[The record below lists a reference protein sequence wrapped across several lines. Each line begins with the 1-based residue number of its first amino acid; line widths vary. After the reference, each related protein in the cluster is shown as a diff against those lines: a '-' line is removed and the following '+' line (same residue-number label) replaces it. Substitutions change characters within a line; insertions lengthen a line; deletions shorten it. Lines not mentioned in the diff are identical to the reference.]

1 MRSRVACAS
10 LCLAA
15 WLSGCGGGGGGGG
28 GDAALPGAEPQPLSA
43 LVLPVP
49 PAASGDTIVQVR
61 YQAQVRELVSQAG
74 GPQLL
79 ASQADGSLQFS
90 AAPGAQVGQV
100 LLVAGRAYA
109 VTSVD
114 ASGKL
119 LGTRAP
125 EMGEVFASLRVKAS
139 VQDASVAPA
148 AGVVRPLA
156 AAATTTSFTYEL
168 GALGPVGAS
177 YKGQLAMKLDL
188 DLDFSAATGF
198 KTLSLIGDLSLT
210 QTLLLQLQTN
220 NSDGSATTGIE
231 LKRLSYVIPQTLG
244 LVRVD
249 VPIMLQA
256 QASGDA
262 KISMRVIDGETRTHF
277 ELGLDPVSRQLLS
290 RARIDSSAGS
300 AAPTA
305 SALSPAQ
312 SAQSLGLNV
321 KVGPDL
327 QLKVL
332 DSILPLSA
340 SLRGN
345 LGVSAQLLSDGQRNC
360 LGWKSEL
367 TFEGSAKLKL
377 GSSGDAL
384 ATLSTA
390 PRSLGAGG
398 DLAACQQAPIPAPT
412 PTPTPPPTQPSV
424 DGLVLLPLPAGAQ
437 ALSGYRLVLAP
448 DTWVADP
455 QQSFYSATN
464 CFDSTVV
471 NLQTQQPE
479 TVHFCGRTLEPQLL
493 GPDGSRIDV
502 TTAAYQ
508 TWVARFDTAGNV
520 SCALELFDP
529 MLGLIRDGVS
539 YTRRRGDLG
548 VNPLWSR
555 TPPNNGPS
563 GLVYAFAQPSHNN
576 QLTMVCQME
585 LTERSTGQLYY
596 LRTPL
601 WTSPAGYVMAGA
613 SAVAWSNWLGN

>member
-1 MRSRVACAS
+1 M
-10 LCLAA
+10 
-15 WLSGCGGGGGGGG
+15 
-28 GDAALPGAEPQPLSA
+28 
-43 LVLPVP
+43 P
-49 PAASGDTIVQVR
+49 PAASGDTVVEVR
-61 YQAQVRELVSQAG
+61 YQPQVRELGSQAG
-74 GPQLL
+74 SPQLL
-79 ASQADGSLQFS
+79 ASQADGGLQFS
-90 AAPGAQVGQV
+90 AAPGVQVGQV
-100 LLVAGRAYA
+100 LLVAGRAYL
-109 VTSVD
+109 VSSVD

-119 LGTRAP
+119 LGTRTP
-125 EMGEVFASLRVKAS
+125 ELGEVFASLRVKAS

-148 AGVVRPLA
+148 AGLMRPLA
-156 AAATTTSFTYEL
+156 AAAASTSFTYEL
-168 GALGPVGAS
+168 GTLGPVGAS

-188 DLDFSAATGF
+188 DFDFSADTGF
-198 KTLSLIGDLSLT
+198 KTLSLVGDLSLT

-231 LKRLSYVIPQTLG
+231 LKRLSYAIPQTLG

-262 KISMRVIDGETRTHF
+262 KIAMRVIDGETRAHF
-277 ELGLDPVSRQLLS
+277 ELRLDPASRQLLS
-290 RARIDSSAGS
+290 DGRIDSSAGS
-300 AAPTA
+300 EAPTA
-305 SALSPAQ
+305 SGLPAQ
-312 SAQSLGLNV
+312 SALSLGLNV

-345 LGVSAQLLSDGQRNC
+345 LGVSAQLISDGQRNC

-367 TFEGSAKLKL
+367 IFEGSAKLKL

-412 PTPTPPPTQPSV
+412 PMPAPAPTAPSV
-424 DGLVLLPLPAGAQ
+424 VGLALLPLPAGAQ
-437 ALSGYRLVLAP
+437 ALNGYQLVLAP
-448 DTWVADP
+448 NTWMPDP
-455 QQSFYSATN
+455 QQSFNSATN

-479 TVHFCGRTLEPQLL
+479 TVHFCGHTLEPQLL

-508 TWVARFDTAGNV
+508 AWFARFDTAGNV

-539 YTRRRGDLG
+539 YTRRRADLG
-548 VNPLWSR
+548 TNPLWSR

-576 QLTMVCQME
+576 QLTMVCQMA